1 MSYTDNANITNA
13 EGACTFFRH
22 LIMECNVNLHPDDD
36 FSDSTDKPTGQTI
49 FTPEEAKLY
58 NRLMDESFTACER
71 EGKDIYEIGLQEMQS
86 YLSA

>member
-13 EGACTFFRH
+13 EGACTFFR
-22 LIMECNVNLHPDDD
+22 L
-36 FSDSTDKPTGQTI
+36 S
-49 FTPEEAKLY
+49 TPEEAKPY

-71 EGKDIYEIGLQEMQS
+71 EEKDIYEIGLQEMQS

>member
-36 FSDSTDKPTGQTI
+36 FSDYADNSTGQSLS
-49 FTPEEAKLY
+49 TPEEAKPY

-71 EGKDIYEIGLQEMQS
+71 EEKDIYEIGLQEMQS